1 MEFKKLYRM
10 SGEAQPTV
18 VLLNDEGEEYPVFL
32 ESLHNTILFPEV
44 LKSGYKLAG
53 LPYDFVKDGASLM
66 DLPMEDF
73 PSEND
78 LQVMQQM
85 YDMLGTKMPITEISK
100 HIDAAIARGI
110 PMPPTDYKI
119 TTRDA
124 FLKYLRNYEAL
135 PIESDFM
142 PINYFVAPAA
152 RFTVQEFHNPENSDY
167 IRILISRRRMS
178 IKKFHSLVRWLEDK
192 GMPKNASF
200 GDVVDYYFAWG
211 VDGLNEMFVSKKP
224 MQSTVNLVPG
234 SSNFKIDPRV
244 TNAITENPYT
254 AYNYTYGLVNSSGRW
269 ELSEEDKQYHWRT
282 TESNPKKYDEF
293 CQSIPIGNSVR
304 IKLKA
309 PVTRKIFE
317 LQGNDC
323 FVKYGTDT
331 FMIMT
336 AGPNNTPVYHT
347 YPTIVIPSLTDISTT
362 LPGAYALP
370 RNKELLNEHCM
381 IEALA
386 KYIYEI
392 RKDPRQVS
400 SYEALLASGASPE
413 DAVLYILTYAGFI
426 TDSLDTFV
434 EDQEIGEESNMVK
447 MPPTVVYDYMAGKRV
462 PEGEE
467 NTSLGEAF
475 NAIHSV
481 IDGTLNI
488 DGVGIGRQSDS
499 MSDVSSIYE
508 DIRCIYKIMGI
519 PLMEIYDRI
528 NARPQNATEAIF
540 EGNGMKFVMDIS
552 PISFAL
558 EGFAS
563 DLKKYQQ
570 NAAQNATRFYEVIQ
584 VAREICSPTE
594 DNGIQAD
601 ARPIAIEYYYADASN
616 KRDGILVNNILNKIA
631 ENLMEEVSISPNCN
645 MQFMNRYAHV
655 KRTFAMQA
663 WFEIFHKGYYTLPKN
678 LGSKR
683 VEVDQET
690 IQIIHAKT
698 KLGIDS
704 IAAITK
710 ATIYQGYNSNT
721 NNANCTQFI
730 LFCVNAYVGD
740 TYVIPKAPGATIHEA
755 PLYALWFRWNE
766 QQYVRLRETG
776 AIVGNHVP
784 WEIRYLQDM
793 AIRPYA
799 DEFKCMSH
807 PLSLTAYVKRAQEEM
822 NSFPSNWQFR
832 RATHPVEYLYPG
844 LYLDL
849 DGNEIEEKDPV
860 VLTVPRDGVPKVE
873 VLTGRELD
881 KDTYA
886 KNRLNVTYA
895 EQHDTYIRKFIG
907 FDIEAMMSGKDVIDM
922 LPQFEFNDIV
932 VMGENIVFAN
942 SGKSISYTRLTEEM
956 TPFFKHV
963 SGRFYLLRDMEGAL
977 WEVRL

>member
-10 SGEAQPTV
+10 SGETQPTV

-53 LPYDFVKDGASLM
+53 LPYDFVKDGMSLSE
-66 DLPMEDF
+66 LPVENF
-73 PSEND
+73 PNEGD
-78 LQVMQQM
+78 QAVMQQM
-85 YDMLGTKMPITEISK
+85 YDMLGTKLPIAEISK
-100 HIDAAIARGI
+100 HIDATVARGI

-119 TTRDA
+119 TTREA
-124 FLKYLRNYEAL
+124 FLKYLKGYEAL
-135 PIESDFM
+135 PVESDFI

-152 RFTVQEFHNPENSDY
+152 RFTVQEYQNPENSDY
-167 IRILISRRRMS
+167 IRIMIARRRMS
-178 IKKFHSLVRWLEDK
+178 IKKFHNLVHWLEER
-192 GMPKNASF
+192 GMAKNADF
-200 GDVVDYYFAWG
+200 VEVVNSYFAWG
-211 VDGLNEMFVSKKP
+211 IDGLNEMFVSKKQ
-224 MQSTVNLVPG
+224 MNSTVNLVPG
-234 SSNFKIDPRV
+234 STTFKIDPRV
-244 TNAITENPYT
+244 TNSITENPYT
-254 AYNYTYGLVNSSGRW
+254 AYNYTYGLVDSSGRW
-269 ELSEEDKQYHWRT
+269 QLAEEDKQYQWRT
-282 TESNPKKYDEF
+282 TESNPKKFDEF
-293 CQSIPIGNSVR
+293 CQAIPIGNSVR
-304 IKLKA
+304 IKLKT
-309 PVTRKIFE
+309 PVTRKIYE

-323 FVKYGTDT
+323 FVKYGADT

-336 AGPNNTPVYHT
+336 AGPNNMPVYHT
-347 YPTIVIPSLTDISTT
+347 YPTIVVPSLTDISTT
-362 LPGAYALP
+362 LPSAFTLP
-370 RNKELLNEHCM
+370 RNKDLLNEHCM

-426 TDSLDTFV
+426 TDSLDSFV
-434 EDQEIGEESNMVK
+434 EDQELTEESSMVK
-447 MPPTVVYDYMAGKRV
+447 IPPTVVYEYMAGKRA

-467 NTSLGEAF
+467 NTSLGEAI

-499 MSDVSSIYE
+499 MNDVTSIYE
-508 DIRCIYKIMGI
+508 DIRCINKILGI
-519 PLMEIYDRI
+519 PLTEIYDRV
-528 NARPQNATEAIF
+528 NARPEGAIETIF

-563 DLKKYQQ
+563 DLKKYQM

-594 DNGIQAD
+594 DGGIQPD
-601 ARPIAIEYYYADASN
+601 ARPVAIEYYYANASTT
-616 KRDGILVNNILNKIA
+616 KDGVMVNGVLNKIM
-631 ENLMEEVSISPNCN
+631 EHLMEEVSMSPNFN
-645 MQFMNRYAHV
+645 MQFMNRYARV

-663 WFEIFHKGYYTLPKN
+663 WFEIFHKGYYTLPKD

-683 VEVDQET
+683 VDVDRET
-690 IQIIHAKT
+690 ITTIHACT
-698 KLGIDS
+698 KIGIDS
-704 IAAITK
+704 LAAITK
-710 ATIYQGYNSNT
+710 ATIYQGYSSNT

-755 PLYALWFRWNE
+755 PLYALWFRWNDM
-766 QQYVRLRETG
+766 QYATLRDSG
-776 AIVGNHVP
+776 AIIGSHVP
-784 WEIRYLQDM
+784 WEMRYLQDM
-793 AIRPYA
+793 AIRPYD

-807 PLSLTAYVKRAQEEM
+807 PLSLTSYVKRAQEQM
-822 NSFPSNWQFR
+822 ANFPKNWEFR
-832 RATHPVEYLYPG
+832 RAEHPVEYLYPG

-849 DGNEIEEKDPV
+849 DGNEIEEHEPV
-860 VLTVPRDGVPKVE
+860 TLPIPRDGVPKVE
-873 VLTGRELD
+873 VKTGRELD
-881 KDTYA
+881 KNTYA
-886 KNRLNVTYA
+886 KNRLDVTYA
-895 EQHDTYIRKFIG
+895 EHPDTYIRKFIG
-907 FDIEAMMSGKDVIDM
+907 FDIEAMLSGKDVIDM
-922 LPQFEFNDIV
+922 LPKFEFNDIV
-932 VMGENIVFAN
+932 VMGDNVVFAN
-942 SGKSISYTRLTEEM
+942 TGKSINYTRLTEEM